1 MHPRPYILFHTHK
14 KHIYN
19 DLNTHVTVLKN
30 THSDST
36 PRARGGVV
44 SKSIYAIRMALRLSF
59 ITKLHFVVQK
69 IPQNL
74 HICNF
79 CCTFAAEFKLAYC
92 GLMTI
97 AIFGNAMKSRTV
109 TEVRHILDFMTEKGI
124 HVLLSQELRQELDL
138 REYPGFPENWD
149 GETQPE
155 NVYGEPIDFAVSVGG
170 DGTFLTSA
178 AAIGDKNIPILG
190 VNCGHLGFLAEVQTD
205 DLDKILKQLV
215 DGQYTIE
222 QRSLLHLTILDKDGI
237 VRDGLMMSPNAL
249 NEIAILKQ
257 GLTNMLTIETKING
271 ELLHT
276 YHSDGLVIAT
286 PTGSTAYNL
295 SIGGPLLVPQSRG
308 IILTPIAPHSL
319 TVRPI
324 VILDEWKID
333 IKVSSRYDAYMVSVD
348 GRSMSL
354 STDMS
359 LHIERAP
366 YTVKVVQIGD
376 NGFIK
381 SLRNKLNWGK

>member
-1 MHPRPYILFHTHK
+1 MK
-14 KHIYN
+14 
-19 DLNTHVTVLKN
+19 
-30 THSDST
+30 
-36 PRARGGVV
+36 
-44 SKSIYAIRMALRLSF
+44 
-59 ITKLHFVVQK
+59 QK
-69 IPQNL
+69 TLQ
-74 HICNF
+74 
-79 CCTFAAEFKLAYC
+79 
-92 GLMTI
+92 
-97 AIFGNAMKSRTV
+97 
-109 TEVRHILDFMTEKGI
+109 EVGHILEFMTEKGI
-124 HVLLSQELRQELDL
+124 HVLLSQELRQELNL

-149 GETQPE
+149 GDKQPE
-155 NVYGEPIDFAVSVGG
+155 NVYGEPIDFALSVGG

-205 DLDKILKQLV
+205 DLDNILQQLI

-222 QRSLLHLTILDKDGI
+222 RRTLLRLSVIDKTGMPREDLIL
-237 VRDGLMMSPNAL
+237 SPNAL

-257 GLTNMLTIETKING
+257 GLTNMLTIETRVNG

-324 VILDEWKID
+324 VMLDEWKFDFKI
-333 IKVSSRYDAYMVSVD
+333 SSRYDSYMVSVD
-348 GRSMSL
+348 GRSQSL

-366 YTVKVVQIGD
+366 YTCKVVQIGD
-376 NGFIK
+376 NSFLK
-381 SLRNKLNWGK
+381 SLQAKLNWGR